1 VKGLASSFLSV
12 ISFAMMLSIGLG
24 HYFGGKSFRRLGSWT
39 INMGL
44 KTGEGLLVSYVRV
57 LNSEILCASYCPT
70 SFQFQPTSS
79 RKNETRYV

>member
-1 VKGLASSFLSV
+1 
-12 ISFAMMLSIGLG
+12 MMVSIGLR

-44 KTGEGLLVSYVRV
+44 KTDEGLLVSFVRV

-70 SFQFQPTSS
+70 SSQFQPTSS